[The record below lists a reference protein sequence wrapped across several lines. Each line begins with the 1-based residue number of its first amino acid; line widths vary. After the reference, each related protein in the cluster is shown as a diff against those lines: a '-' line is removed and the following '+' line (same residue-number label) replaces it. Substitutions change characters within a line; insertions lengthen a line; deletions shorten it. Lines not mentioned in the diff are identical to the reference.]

1 MADDEDSFA
10 FVPFL
15 DLCQHAADPAADFAS
30 GDGAF
35 ALRARRDL
43 EAGEELSICYGAD
56 YSSRRLFKQCAR
68 ALHCVH
74 AACTLRARCMCMCTP
89 HTHSHAHAHEHAAC
103 ARRMSTPHEH
113 RRDSRVGGPLSPH
126 LSPHR
131 TRALPLPQTASCP
144 QRAWRQTRRC
154 SSSCAPR
161 RRRRRRPAPTRLR
174 GARGR
179 RRPRRAACSLVR
191 SRACRPPTWTRS
203 SPPSR
208 STRAPTS
215 PPPRGSPPSTTRSR
229 PTKHRAATRVQ
240 PAA

>member
-56 YSSRRLFKQCAR
+56 YGSRRLFKQCAR

-89 HTHSHAHAHEHAAC
+89 HAHSRTCGVHMCIHMCIHMRMHMCTPHVHAA
-103 ARRMSTPHEH
+103 
-113 RRDSRVGGPLSPH
+113 
-126 LSPHR
+126 
-131 TRALPLPQTASCP
+131 
-144 QRAWRQTRRC
+144 
-154 SSSCAPR
+154 
-161 RRRRRRPAPTRLR
+161 
-174 GARGR
+174 
-179 RRPRRAACSLVR
+179 
-191 SRACRPPTWTRS
+191 
-203 SPPSR
+203 
-208 STRAPTS
+208 
-215 PPPRGSPPSTTRSR
+215 
-229 PTKHRAATRVQ
+229 
-240 PAA
+240 

>member
-113 RRDSRVGGPLSPH
+113 
-126 LSPHR
+126 
-131 TRALPLPQTASCP
+131 
-144 QRAWRQTRRC
+144 
-154 SSSCAPR
+154 
-161 RRRRRRPAPTRLR
+161 
-174 GARGR
+174 
-179 RRPRRAACSLVR
+179 AACAR
-191 SRACRPPTWTRS
+191 RMCTP
-203 SPPSR
+203 
-208 STRAPTS
+208 
-215 PPPRGSPPSTTRSR
+215 
-229 PTKHRAATRVQ
+229 HEHAA
-240 PAA
+240 